1 MIQKT
6 LLEKLR
12 LKETKLRYKRGDD
25 EPVKWGCGHKQRLK
39 KKAKKPNFN
48 IQPLTS
54 WIVEPAVVSNQI
66 TSWHFFNKK
75 PLNIATE
82 RALTKFMLIGRA
94 NIN

>member
-39 KKAKKPNFN
+39 KKAKKAK
-48 IQPLTS
+48 L
-54 WIVEPAVVSNQI
+54 
-66 TSWHFFNKK
+66 
-75 PLNIATE
+75 
-82 RALTKFMLIGRA
+82 
-94 NIN
+94 